1 MQPENEG
8 LGLLYGVV
16 SAVLF
21 SIMAIASQQLP
32 STISS
37 SQISTFRGLF
47 TAIALFPYAL
57 PHLKKLLDFKLA
69 RSVWIRSISGGIAVI
84 CYFFNLEF
92 SSAAD
97 AKAMANTNPFYV
109 AIFAWFLYRERL
121 TKFEFVGLVILLY
134 GAWLLAWNMNQD
146 DSGLQWIVGNIG
158 SFFTAI
164 AFLSLKRASGKFP
177 TFVIVFTFGVAVAIV
192 SAITPGKWAM
202 PNGMEWMWLTLVG
215 ATGLGGQI
223 FLTYSYMN
231 LKNTVASALTLLQ
244 SLLLI
249 GYDLAWT
256 GRLNSGI
263 GLWGNVLIMIGMSLM
278 ILWKKKPIPAPAAVL
293 QAPQEPI
300 R

>member
-1 MQPENEG
+1 MQPENEAT
-8 LGLLYGVV
+8 GLLYGVA

-47 TAIALFPYAL
+47 TTIALFPYAL

-146 DSGLQWIVGNIG
+146 DSVLQWIVGNIG

-202 PNGMEWMWLTLVG
+202 PNATEWMWLSLVG

-256 GRLNSGI
+256 HRLDSGL
-263 GLWGNVLIMIGMSLM
+263 GLWGNVLIMTGMAIM
-278 ILWKKKPIPAPAAVL
+278 IFWKKKPIPIPAA
-293 QAPQEPI
+293 
-300 R
+300 

>member
-1 MQPENEG
+1 MQPENES
-8 LGLLYGVV
+8 LGLLYGVA
-16 SAVLF
+16 SAILF
-21 SIMAIASQQLP
+21 SVMAIASQQLP

-37 SQISTFRGLF
+37 SQISSFRGLF
-47 TAIALFPYAL
+47 TVIALFPYAL

-69 RSVWIRSISGGIAVI
+69 RSVWVRSVSGGIAVI

-146 DSGLQWIVGNIG
+146 DSGLQWIVGNVG

-177 TFVIVFTFGVAVAIV
+177 TNVIVFTFGVAVALV
-192 SAITPGKWAM
+192 SAATPGNWAM
-202 PNGMEWMWLTLVG
+202 PNAMEWMWLILVG

-256 GRLNSGI
+256 GRLDSGV

-278 ILWKKKPIPAPAAVL
+278 ILWKKKPVPVPAAIL
-293 QAPQEPI
+293 QSPQTKA
-300 R
+300 

>member
-1 MQPENEG
+1 VQPENER

-16 SAVLF
+16 SAAMF
-21 SIMAIASQQLP
+21 SLMAIASQQLP

-37 SQISTFRGLF
+37 SQISTFRGVF
-47 TAIALFPYAL
+47 TAIALFPFAL
-57 PHLKKLLDFKLA
+57 PHLSRLVDFKSTRA
-69 RSVWIRSISGGIAVI
+69 VWIRSISGGIAVI

-97 AKAMANTNPFYV
+97 AKALANTNPFYV

-121 TKFEFVGLVILLY
+121 TRFEFVGLVILLY

-146 DSGLQWIVGNIG
+146 DSGLQWIVGNVG

-177 TFVIVFTFGVAVAIV
+177 TLAIVFTFGVAVAVV
-192 SAITPGKWAM
+192 SALVPGKWSWPDAQ
-202 PNGMEWMWLTLVG
+202 GWFWLCLVG

-223 FLTYSYMN
+223 YLTQSYMN

-249 GYDLAWT
+249 GYDLVWT
-256 GRLNSGI
+256 GRLTSGV
-263 GLWGNVLIMIGMSLM
+263 GLWGNLLILIGMALM
-278 ILWKKKPIPAPAAVL
+278 IVWKKKPAPVAAAVL
-293 QAPQEPI
+293 QTPQSKI
-300 R
+300 D

>member
-1 MQPENEG
+1 MQPENEAT
-8 LGLLYGVV
+8 GLLYGVA
-16 SAVLF
+16 SALLF

-47 TAIALFPYAL
+47 TVIALFPYAL

-84 CYFFNLEF
+84 CYFFNLEY

-121 TKFEFVGLVILLY
+121 TKFEFVGLIILLY

-146 DSGLQWIVGNIG
+146 DSGLQWIVGNVG

-177 TFVIVFTFGVAVAIV
+177 TFVIVFTFGIAVALV
-192 SAITPGKWAM
+192 SAATPGKWAM
-202 PNGMEWMWLTLVG
+202 PNATEWMWLSLVG

-256 GRLNSGI
+256 HRLNSGM
-263 GLWGNVLIMIGMSLM
+263 GLWGNVLIMIGMAIM
-278 ILWKKKPIPAPAAVL
+278 IFWKKKPIPVASAVMQSP
-293 QAPQEPI
+293 QAKS
-300 R
+300 